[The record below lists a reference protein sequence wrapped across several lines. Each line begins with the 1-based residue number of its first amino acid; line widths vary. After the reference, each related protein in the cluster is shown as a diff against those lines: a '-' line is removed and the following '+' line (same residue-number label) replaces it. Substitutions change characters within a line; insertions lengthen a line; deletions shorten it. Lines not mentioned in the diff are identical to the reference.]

1 MSKED
6 IFNVIVRH
14 AREVLPNLRAH
25 SFKQSDSLRSLG
37 ANSIDRADIIMLTLE
52 SIGVNV
58 PLAVMAGAENIG
70 ELAGIIQQK
79 R

>member
-6 IFNVIVRH
+6 IFDVIVRH
-14 AREVLPNLRAH
+14 AREVIPNLRAH
-25 SFKQSDSLRSLG
+25 SFKHTDSLRALG
-37 ANSIDRADIIMLTLE
+37 ANSVDRADIIMLTLE
-52 SIGVNV
+52 SLSVNV
-58 PLAVMAGAENIG
+58 PLAAMAGAEDIG